1 MSAVSYRRHKTYDP
15 LLRLVHA
22 WNACAILMLAVTVWL
37 SGLFDFGLARKSLWQ
52 FHIYLGYALVVGL
65 AARLVWGFTGPAHAR
80 FSDLWH
86 PAAWRDVLLRRA
98 IPPRRLGHDALASA
112 AYLVVY
118 ALLLLMA
125 GTGLSL
131 AAIEH
136 GIGPFASWLTDM
148 SWLKSA
154 LKPPHEL
161 AYDVLMAF
169 AVTHVG
175 ALVWHESRHQTPLAQ
190 SMVSGFQYR
199 VTEEDE
205 DQPHA

>member
-22 WNACAILMLAVTVWL
+22 WNACAILMLGVTVWL
-37 SGLFDFGLARKSLWQ
+37 SGLFEFGPARKTLWQ
-52 FHIYLGYALVVGL
+52 FHVYLGYALVVGL
-65 AARLVWGFTGPAHAR
+65 AARLAWGLAGPTHAR

-86 PAAWRDVLLRRA
+86 PAAWRDAILRRA
-98 IPPRRLGHDALASA
+98 SPPPRLGHDALASA
-112 AYLVVY
+112 AYLAVY
-118 ALLLLMA
+118 GLLLLMA

-131 AAIEH
+131 AAVEQ
-136 GIGPFASWLTDM
+136 GMGPFAPWLTDM
-148 SWLKSA
+148 SWLKST

-161 AYDVLMAF
+161 AYDALMAF
-169 AVTHVG
+169 AVVHVG

-199 VTEEDE
+199 VTEEKEDE
-205 DQPHA
+205 LHA